1 MGKVGWKDFVVWQ
14 CSIRQ
19 RNFRLHKG
27 KPSEGLIC
35 NLYEK
40 KNNIEIKKFISVLLE
55 KKVEDSSRM
64 FEFMYKR
71 THDPEDRYLKA
82 VKLFSDEYFNQ
93 PDKFDGRFTATFS
106 KDDPSLKILNSKK
119 SFQAQFFERETGFD
133 FFCKLFLML
142 QEDDLKT
149 FGI

>member
-40 KNNIEIKKFISVLLE
+40 KNNIEIKKFISYSSE
-55 KKVEDSSRM
+55 KYVNVKDAIIIPTAANGTINFKVPKSYS
-64 FEFMYKR
+64 FL
-71 THDPEDRYLKA
+71 YL
-82 VKLFSDEYFNQ
+82 
-93 PDKFDGRFTATFS
+93 
-106 KDDPSLKILNSKK
+106 
-119 SFQAQFFERETGFD
+119 
-133 FFCKLFLML
+133 
-142 QEDDLKT
+142 
-149 FGI
+149 

>member
-1 MGKVGWKDFVVWQ
+1 MARVGWKDFIVWQ

-40 KNNIEIKKFISVLLE
+40 KTNQEVKQFISVLLE

-106 KDDPSLKILNSKK
+106 NDDPSLKILNCWI
-119 SFQAQFFERETGFD
+119 D
-133 FFCKLFLML
+133 
-142 QEDDLKT
+142 
-149 FGI
+149 

>member
-40 KNNIEIKKFISVLLE
+40 KK
-55 KKVEDSSRM
+55 
-64 FEFMYKR
+64 
-71 THDPEDRYLKA
+71 
-82 VKLFSDEYFNQ
+82 
-93 PDKFDGRFTATFS
+93 
-106 KDDPSLKILNSKK
+106 
-119 SFQAQFFERETGFD
+119 
-133 FFCKLFLML
+133 
-142 QEDDLKT
+142 
-149 FGI
+149 

>member
-19 RNFRLHKG
+19 RNFRLQKG

-55 KKVEDSSRM
+55 KKVED
-64 FEFMYKR
+64 
-71 THDPEDRYLKA
+71 
-82 VKLFSDEYFNQ
+82 
-93 PDKFDGRFTATFS
+93 
-106 KDDPSLKILNSKK
+106 
-119 SFQAQFFERETGFD
+119 
-133 FFCKLFLML
+133 
-142 QEDDLKT
+142 
-149 FGI
+149 

>member
-40 KNNIEIKKFISVLLE
+40 KNNIEINTNT
-55 KKVEDSSRM
+55 KVT
-64 FEFMYKR
+64 K
-71 THDPEDRYLKA
+71 
-82 VKLFSDEYFNQ
+82 
-93 PDKFDGRFTATFS
+93 S
-106 KDDPSLKILNSKK
+106 KDTDH
-119 SFQAQFFERETGFD
+119 
-133 FFCKLFLML
+133 
-142 QEDDLKT
+142 
-149 FGI
+149 